1 MVYKNIIFFSFIFK
15 MQIFVIYVRQT
26 TELLLNACH
35 PLHHKGGRCRSRR
48 GAPGQSENERCG
60 SKAEE

>member
-1 MVYKNIIFFSFIFK
+1 

-26 TELLLNACH
+26 TELLLNACQ
-35 PLHHKGGRCRSRR
+35 PPHHKGGRCRSRR
-48 GAPGQSENERCG
+48 GAPGQSEDERCG